1 VAEESSG
8 LFQKIRAKL
17 ASSGGEVAMGLGVVA
32 ILAVMLF
39 PMPTAVL
46 DLCLTFNVTIS
57 IIVLLTSLYTLKPL
71 DFSIFPSLL
80 LVLTLFRLATNV
92 ATTRV
97 ILLRGFEGANSA
109 GDVIQA
115 FGFFVVQGDFL
126 VGFIIFA
133 ILVIIN
139 FMVITKG
146 SGRIA
151 EVAARFTLDA
161 MPGKQ
166 MAIDADMAA
175 GLIQEDEAKVRRQE
189 ISREADFYGA
199 MDGASKFVRGDAV
212 ASIITTAI
220 NLVGGL
226 IIGILR
232 HDMEPLVAAQTY
244 TILTI
249 GDGLVGQIPALLV
262 STSAGI
268 IVSRAGAEETMS
280 KDYARQFTLRPEAL
294 ALAGG
299 VIFLFG
305 LLPGMPTLAFCST
318 GLVIGSGAYAL
329 LRRRRLAEVM
339 AGAASGRGQPGAGPP
354 APGGGPAGP
363 PAPGGGPAPPG
374 GGPGRA
380 PAGAPAPEKVE
391 ALLPLDVL
399 ELEVGYGLIPLVD
412 DDQGGEL
419 LERIRSIRRQF
430 ALESGFIVPPMHV
443 RDNLQL
449 RPGEYAVIIKGNEV
463 ARAEMMV
470 GHQLAMNPGDAKKTM
485 PGIPTFEP
493 AFGLPATWI
502 PEERKDEA
510 QHAGWTVVDLATVIA
525 THLTEVIRLFAADLV
540 SRQDVQ
546 KLVDAVSATNEKV
559 VEELIP
565 ELLTIG
571 QVQKVLQNLLRERVS
586 IRDLPSIL
594 EVLADHAHLTKDV
607 DLLTEF
613 VRQRLARTIF
623 KQYLT
628 AAGELP
634 LMTIGGDIEEA
645 LNKSINETDRGA
657 YMALDPD
664 TGQRILNAINNG
676 VTELTNQNFQPVVL
690 CTPIIRRHLHKLTE
704 RFIPNL
710 VVLSHSELTNNI
722 QLKIVGEITFS
733 YAQ

>member
-1 VAEESSG
+1 MAEEEGSS
-8 LFQKIRAKL
+8 LWLKIKSKL
-17 ASSGGEVAMGLGVVA
+17 SSSGGEVFIGVGVVA
-32 ILAVMLF
+32 VLGVMLF
-39 PMPTAVL
+39 PVPTAVL
-46 DLCLTFNVTIS
+46 DLCLTFNITMS
-57 IIVLLTSLYTLKPL
+57 IIVLLTALYTLKPL

-80 LVLTLFRLATNV
+80 LVLTLFRLALNV
-92 ATTRV
+92 ATTRR
-97 ILLRGFEGANSA
+97 ILLDGYQGPDAA
-109 GDVIQA
+109 GEVIQA
-115 FGFFVVQGDFL
+115 FGFFVVQGDYL
-126 VGFIIFA
+126 VGIIIFA
-133 ILVIIN
+133 ILVLIN
-139 FMVITKG
+139 FLVITKG

-166 MAIDADMAA
+166 MAIDADLAA
-175 GLIQEDEAKVRRQE
+175 GLIGEEQAKERRNT
-189 ISREADFYGA
+189 IAREADFYGA
-199 MDGASKFVRGDAV
+199 MDGASKFVRGDAI
-212 ASIITTAI
+212 ASIITTVI

-226 IIGILR
+226 IIGIIR
-232 HDMEPLVAAQTY
+232 HGMDAATAAQNY

-262 STSAGI
+262 STAAGI
-268 IVSRAGAEETMS
+268 IVSRAGAEQTMS

-294 ALAGG
+294 ALAGA
-299 VIFLFG
+299 VVFIFG
-305 LLPGMPTLAFCST
+305 LLPGMPTVAFCAT
-318 GLVIGSGAYAL
+318 GAL
-329 LRRRRLAEVM
+329 IEASAFALIRRRKLAEAM
-339 AGAASGRGQPGAGPP
+339 AAAGAPRKSGGAQPPV
-354 APGGGPAGP
+354 
-363 PAPGGGPAPPG
+363 PGGGPAPAPAPG
-374 GGPGRA
+374 GAPAPSGGGA
-380 PAGAPAPEKVE
+380 PAGPPPGPEKVE

-412 DDQGGEL
+412 DEQGGEL

-449 RPGEYAVIIKGNEV
+449 RPGEYAILIKGNEV

-470 GHQLAMNPGDAKKTM
+470 GHQLAMNPGDAKKNM
-485 PGIPTFEP
+485 VGIPTFEP

-525 THLTEVIRLFAADLV
+525 THLTEVIRLHASELV

-546 KLVDAVSATNEKV
+546 KLIDGVAATDEKV
-559 VEELIP
+559 VEELVP
-565 ELLTIG
+565 DMMSVG
-571 QVQKVLQNLLRERVS
+571 QIQKVLQNLLRERVS
-586 IRDLPSIL
+586 IRDMPSIM
-594 EVLADHAHLTKDV
+594 EVLADHAPITKDV

-613 VRQRLARTIF
+613 VRQRLARTIL

-628 AAGELP
+628 ANGELP
-634 LMTIGGDIEEA
+634 LMTLGGDIEEA
-645 LNKSINETDRGA
+645 LGKSINETERGA

-676 VTELTNQNFQPVVL
+676 ITELTNQNFQPVIL
-690 CTPIIRRHLHKLTE
+690 CTPMIRRHLHKLTE

-710 VVLSHSELTNNI
+710 IVLSHSELTNTV
-722 QLKIVGEITFS
+722 QLKIIGEITFS

>member
-1 VAEESSG
+1 MAEEDNS
-8 LFQKIRAKL
+8 LFTKIKTRVKD
-17 ASSGGEVAMGLGVVA
+17 SGGEVFMGVGVVA

-39 PMPTAVL
+39 PVPTAVL
-46 DLCLTFNVTIS
+46 DLCLTFNVTLS
-57 IIVLLTSLYTLKPL
+57 IIVLLTALYTLKPL

-80 LVLTLFRLATNV
+80 LVLTLFRLALNV

-97 ILLRGFEGANSA
+97 ILLKGFEGPSAA

-115 FGFFVVQGDFL
+115 FGFFVVQGDYL
-126 VGFIIFA
+126 VGIIIFS

-166 MAIDADMAA
+166 MAIDADLAA
-175 GLIQEDEAKVRRQE
+175 GLIREDEAKERRNVVA
-189 ISREADFYGA
+189 READFYGA
-199 MDGASKFVRGDAV
+199 MDGASKFVRGDAI
-212 ASIITTAI
+212 ASIITTMI

-226 IIGILR
+226 IIGIVR
-232 HDMEPLVAAQTY
+232 HSMDAATAAQTY

-249 GDGLVGQIPALLV
+249 GDGLVGQIPALLI

-268 IVSRAGAEETMS
+268 IVSRAGAEQTMS

-294 ALAGG
+294 GLAGG
-299 VIFLFG
+299 VVFFFG
-305 LLPGMPTLAFCST
+305 LLPGLPTLAFCTT
-318 GLVIGSGAYAL
+318 GLLIGSGAYAL
-329 LRRRRLAEVM
+329 IRRRKIAAAMAAGLAPGK
-339 AGAASGRGQPGAGPP
+339 AGVPQAGP
-354 APGGGPAGP
+354 APGGGG
-363 PAPGGGPAPPG
+363 APPPS
-374 GGPGRA
+374 PGSSSSPGASA
-380 PAGAPAPEKVE
+380 PPPGPEKVE

-449 RPGEYAVIIKGNEV
+449 RPGEYSILIKGNEV
-463 ARAEMMV
+463 ARSEMMV
-470 GHQLAMNPGDAKKTM
+470 GHQLAMNPGDAKKDM

-502 PEERKDEA
+502 AEDRKDEA

-525 THLTEVIRLFAADLV
+525 THLTEVIRLHADELI

-546 KLVDAVSATNEKV
+546 KLIDGVAATDEKV
-559 VEELIP
+559 VEELVP

-586 IRDLPSIL
+586 IRDMPSIL
-594 EVLADHAHLTKDV
+594 EVLADHAPITKDV

-613 VRQRLARTIF
+613 VRQRLARTIIR
-623 KQYLT
+623 QYLT
-628 AAGELP
+628 ASNELP
-634 LMTIGGDIEEA
+634 LMTLGGDIEEA
-645 LNKSINETDRGA
+645 LGKSINETDRGA
-657 YMALDPD
+657 YMTLDPD
-664 TGQRILNAINNG
+664 TGQRILNAVNNG
-676 VTELTNQNFQPVVL
+676 ITELTNQNYQPVLL
-690 CTPIIRRHLHKLTE
+690 CTPMIRRHLHKLTE

-710 VVLSHSELTNNI
+710 VILSHSELTANM
-722 QLKIVGEITFS
+722 QLKIIGEITFS
-733 YAQ
+733 YAD

>member
-1 VAEESSG
+1 MAEENSS
-8 LFQKIRAKL
+8 LLLKIKNRV
-17 ASSGGEVAMGLGVVA
+17 SQSGGEVAMGLGVVA
-32 ILAVMLF
+32 MLGVMLF
-39 PMPTAVL
+39 PVPNVIL
-46 DLCLTFNVTIS
+46 DLCLTFNVTLS
-57 IIVLLTSLYTLKPL
+57 IIVLLTALYTLKPL

-97 ILLRGFEGANSA
+97 ILLRGHEGPRAA

-115 FGFFVVQGDFL
+115 FGGFVVQGNYL
-126 VGFIIFA
+126 VGTIIFA

-166 MAIDADMAA
+166 MAIDADLAA
-175 GLIQEDEAKVRRQE
+175 GLIREDEAKERRNTVA
-189 ISREADFYGA
+189 READFYGA

-212 ASIITTAI
+212 ASIIITVI

-226 IIGILR
+226 LMGILS
-232 HDMEPLVAAQTY
+232 HNMDAATAAKTF

-249 GDGLVGQIPALLV
+249 GDGLVGQIPALLI

-268 IVSRAGAEETMS
+268 IVSRAGAEQTMS
-280 KDYARQFTLRPEAL
+280 RDYAHQFTLRPEAL

-299 VIFLFG
+299 VIFIFG
-305 LLPGMPTLAFCST
+305 LLPGMPTVAFCAT
-318 GLVIGSGAYAL
+318 GALVSAGAYAL
-329 LRRRRLAEVM
+329 LRRRQIEAAM
-339 AGAASGRGQPGAGPP
+339 AA
-354 APGGGPAGP
+354 GGGPRKGGGAPAASPAAGGSGGSS
-363 PAPGGGPAPPG
+363 PAPS
-374 GGPGRA
+374 
-380 PAGAPAPEKVE
+380 GAPAPSGGGQPAGPEKIE

-449 RPGEYAVIIKGNEV
+449 RPGEYSILIKGNGV

-485 PGIPTFEP
+485 AGIPTFEP

-502 PEERKDEA
+502 PESRKDEA

-525 THLTEVIRLFAADLV
+525 THLTEVIRLHAAELI

-546 KLVDAVSATNEKV
+546 KLIDGVAATDEKV
-559 VEELIP
+559 VEELLP
-565 ELLTIG
+565 ELMTIG

-586 IRDLPSIL
+586 IRDMPSIL
-594 EVLADHAHLTKDV
+594 EVLADHAPLTKDV

-613 VRQRLARTIF
+613 VRQRLARTIV

-634 LMTIGGDIEEA
+634 LMTIGADIEEV
-645 LNKSINETDRGA
+645 LSKSLNETDRGA
-657 YMALDPD
+657 YMTLDPD
-664 TGQRILNAINNG
+664 TGQRILNAVSNG
-676 VTELTNQNFQPVVL
+676 IVELTSQNFQPVLL
-690 CTPIIRRHLHKLTE
+690 CSPIIRRHLHKLTE

-710 VVLSHSELTNNI
+710 VLLSHSELTSNI
-722 QLKIVGEITFS
+722 QLKIIGEITFT
-733 YAQ
+733 YAD